1 MLKKAMELT
10 ILTKCQ
16 IMLAIYDPQES
27 RLSIYKSM
35 KNDEEFAQNITMFE
49 AFSENDV
56 NLVFLIHW
64 FSSPASLK
72 PSITRG
78 RIKF

>member
-1 MLKKAMELT
+1 MELT

-27 RLSIYKSM
+27 RLSIYKNM

-56 NLVFLIHW
+56 
-64 FSSPASLK
+64 SL
-72 PSITRG
+72 
-78 RIKF
+78 FF